1 MATNPIPV
9 VFSPAAEDAC
19 AFYRMWIPH
28 LNLPLS
34 DYYFSGW
41 NKDGTPA
48 QMDLNR
54 VLGKRVV
61 IVQRQASIHNL
72 RAMQNMKACGL
83 KVIYDLDDNLW
94 NLPHGNPA
102 KKAFQQYANQFSG
115 CAQVADI
122 VTVSTQGLK
131 TAAATSLTHRK
142 EILIVP
148 NAIDFTLF
156 KKKDIK
162 RDDDL
167 VVIGWGGSNTH
178 TDDVKDVFRIIPEVL
193 AVCPKAMVEVA
204 GASPKKEAKQHVQI
218 LEILKRE
225 ETVEKTAAELREDD
239 TVKTK
244 KVMMPYALLVQ
255 DIKTKVQ
262 ERVPWREFKSTTYV
276 EESPF
281 GKRTNRVMGMAPG
294 MVMTRDVLIDSE
306 LAHQPQFRF
315 KNWIPT
321 REYPNRLASWAWDI
335 SIAPLEDVRF
345 NNSKSNIKMLESA
358 ALKIPCL
365 VSPIQPYIEFCALGG
380 MDLNWLLCH
389 NLSEWKEKL
398 ITLINEPER
407 REYLGRRMYEVAKK
421 YFDIEV
427 IRNHWNYAFEKVLQ

>member
-1 MATNPIPV
+1 MVTSPIPV

-41 NKDGTPA
+41 NRDGTPA

-83 KVIYDLDDNLW
+83 RVIYDLDDNLW

-102 KKAFQQYANQFSG
+102 KKAFQAYRDQFSG
-115 CAQVADI
+115 CAQVADLI
-122 VTVSTQGLK
+122 TVSTQGLK

-148 NAIDFTLF
+148 NAIDFNLF
-156 KKKDIK
+156 KPKGIK

-178 TDDVKDVFRIIPEVL
+178 TDDVKDVFQLIPEVL
-193 AVCPKAMVEVA
+193 AACPKAMVEVA
-204 GASPKKEAKQHVQI
+204 GASPKKEGKQTVKV
-218 LEILKRE
+218 LEILERE
-225 ETVEKTAAELREDD
+225 ETVGGNGN
-239 TVKTK
+239 TK
-244 KVMMPYALLVQ
+244 KVMMAYALLVE
-255 DIKTKVQ
+255 DVKSGIQ
-262 ERVPWREFKSTTYV
+262 ERVPWREFKTTNYM

-281 GKRTNRVMGMAPG
+281 GKRRNRVFGITPG
-294 MVMTRDVLIDSE
+294 MILARDVLIDSE
-306 LAHQPQFRF
+306 LAYNPQFRF
-315 KNWIPT
+315 KNWVPT
-321 REYPNRLASWAWDI
+321 REYPNRLASWSWDI

-365 VSPIQPYIEFCALGG
+365 VSPIQPYVEFCALGG
-380 MDLNWLLCH
+380 MDLNWLLCN

-407 REYLGRRMYEVAKK
+407 REYLGKRMYEVAKK

-427 IRNHWNYAFEKVLQ
+427 IRNHWNYAFEKILQ